1 MELGL
6 TLVGDATDTT
16 PAEASAAFLELCRT
30 AEQSGLQTLW
40 FTEHHHNPTRMSS
53 TIPVLMAAAGA
64 QTSLNLGAATLLPG
78 LHDTTRMAESMGTLE
93 SLYPGRLL
101 WGFGK
106 GGRSE
111 ILYTHLEHITPE
123 NAREEM
129 MRNLRSLLALRGSE
143 EVMPPLSHDTPWFV
157 ATRDTAAV
165 QLAAENGLGVMFG
178 HKWPLE
184 ELVGI
189 VSTYRSAHPEGRAP
203 AIMLSRY
210 FLCDSDGEQVQR
222 RMTEEVGK
230 RREHMRRRGRS
241 LGEASGEGIRFRE
254 SLVGTPQECRERM
267 AYFRAM
273 GVTHLSLRPVS
284 TCHEDTA
291 ASLVMLAQR

>member
-6 TLVGDATDTT
+6 TLIGDATDTT
-16 PAEASAAFLELCRT
+16 FAEAGRAFLRLCRT
-30 AEQSGLQTLW
+30 AEQSGLDTLW
-40 FTEHHHNPTRMSS
+40 FTEHHHNYTRMSS

-64 QTSLNLGAATLLPG
+64 QTGLKLGAATLLPG
-78 LHDTTRMAESMGTLE
+78 LHDAIRMAESMGTLE
-93 SLYPGRLL
+93 SLYPGRML

-111 ILYTHLEHITPE
+111 IVHTHLEHITPE

-129 MRNLRSLLALRGSE
+129 IRNLASLLSLRGTDG
-143 EVMPPLSHDTPWFV
+143 VMPPLSHDTPWFV

-165 QLAAENGLGVMFG
+165 QLAAENGMGVMFG

-189 VSTYRSAHPEGRAP
+189 VSVYRSVHPEGKAP
-203 AIMLSRY
+203 PIMLSRY
-210 FLCDSDGEQVQR
+210 FLCDSNGERAQR
-222 RMTEEVGK
+222 RMTEALEK
-230 RREHMRRRGRS
+230 RRERMRKMGRS
-241 LGEASGEGIRFRE
+241 LGAASGEGIRFRE

-267 AYFRAM
+267 AHFKAM

-284 TCHEDTA
+284 PCHEDTA
-291 ASLVMLAQR
+291 ASLAMLV